1 MRIVISDTAH
11 IWNHENPALRQFREI
26 VLVVCLEGRRVS
38 DQYECFISPY
48 RRHGGL
54 GIDKFGVESLRYRAL
69 ESVASELNQNLG
81 YHDQI
86 LFLTDGN
93 PESLYP
99 FYVIKDRNEFNRLHL
114 CTVSPWKFENG
125 RRKEAHKELLSDLS
139 QLESVLYIDSNDYL
153 IEPGQQDTVFMGELM
168 RQLSDDYAALLPRIL
183 NGIQDMEE
191 KSYFDLASKSYVP
204 VGAGFEQI
212 DLTKAS
218 DEVSTVNVPL
228 YRQWC
233 TLGYAMPQKK
243 YPMEDDGTKEET
255 ERVHARIDGKK
266 ICNYLRQLRIGLA
279 RANGIEFY
287 SEECPSIGACGGT
300 CAKCDQEAAY
310 LRDRLADIPESEKVI
325 PQSRLTG
332 WELGTV
338 EK

>member
-1 MRIVISDTAH
+1 MRIVITDTAH
-11 IWNHENPALRQFREI
+11 IWNHENPALTQFREI
-26 VLVVCLEGRRVS
+26 VLVVCLEGKRVS

-48 RRHGGL
+48 MRHGGL

-69 ESVASELNQNLG
+69 ESVAGELNRNLG

-86 LFLTDGN
+86 LFLTEGN

-99 FYVIKDRNEFNRLHL
+99 FNVIKDRNEYNGLHL
-114 CTVSPWKFENG
+114 CTVSPWRFES
-125 RRKEAHKELLSDLS
+125 RRRREAHKELLSDLS

-153 IEPGQQDTVFMGELM
+153 NNHGKQDTVYMRELM
-168 RQLSDDYAALLPRIL
+168 QQVSDDYAALLPRIL

-204 VGAGFEQI
+204 VDAGFEQI

-218 DEVSTVNVPL
+218 DDVSTVNVPL
-228 YRQWC
+228 YRQWS
-233 TLGYAMPQKK
+233 TLGCIAPQR
-243 YPMEDDGTKEET
+243 YPMEDDITKEET
-255 ERVHARIDGKK
+255 ERVYARIDGKK
-266 ICNYLRQLRIGLA
+266 ICNYLRQLRIELA

-310 LRDRLADIPESEKVI
+310 LRDRLADIPESERVI

-332 WELGTV
+332 WEL
-338 EK
+338 

>member
-1 MRIVISDTAH
+1 MRIVVTDTAH
-11 IWNHENPALRQFREI
+11 IWNHMNPALRQFREI
-26 VLVVCLEGRRVS
+26 VLVVCLEGKRVS

-48 RRHGGL
+48 RQHGEL
-54 GIDKFGVESLRYRAL
+54 GIDEFGVESLRYRAL
-69 ESVASELNQNLG
+69 ESAASKLNQNLG
-81 YHDQI
+81 YRDQI

-99 FYVIKDRNEFNRLHL
+99 FYVIKDRNESNGLHL
-114 CTVSPWKFENG
+114 CTVSPWKFESD

-153 IEPGQQDTVFMGELM
+153 NKPGQQDTIFMEERM
-168 RQLSDDYAALLPRIL
+168 QQVSDDYAALLPRIL

-191 KSYFDLASKSYVP
+191 KSYFDLASKSYIP

-218 DEVSTVNVPL
+218 DEVSTINVPL
-228 YRQWC
+228 CRQWR
-233 TLGYAMPQKK
+233 TLGYAISPKK
-243 YPMEDDGTKEET
+243 YPKKDDRTKGET
-255 ERVHARIDGKK
+255 EREYARIDGKK
-266 ICNYLRQLRIGLA
+266 ICNYLRQLRIELA
-279 RANGIEFY
+279 RANKIEFY

-300 CAKCDQEAAY
+300 CAKCDREAAY
-310 LRDRLADIPESEKVI
+310 LRDRLADIPKLERVI

-332 WELGTV
+332 WEV
-338 EK
+338 SQ